1 MDVDERWGFLVGP
14 FLDAGPIEPVF
25 DALVWFLLLLV
36 QQTLAIS
43 EIKTNVAAWQCYKK
57 VKIPPKNVVTSAT
70 SKPSLDKQAM
80 IAKAKKMQCH
90 VVFS

>member
-43 EIKTNVAAWQCYKK
+43 EIKINVAKLQKSEN
-57 VKIPPKNVVTSAT
+57 PPK
-70 SKPSLDKQAM
+70 KLL
-80 IAKAKKMQCH
+80 
-90 VVFS
+90 